1 MVVINSSLVY
11 SDVGTA
17 IDIDVVMK
25 SLLYY
30 LFHSCNSRPRVRGN
44 SGRDRLVS
52 ELTGLRQPR
61 EARVGSSSQCG
72 DESVETTFFS
82 YICVPCYF
90 LLRPSPTLVTKLL
103 LFLI

>member
-44 SGRDRLVS
+44 SGRDRKDITDAS
-52 ELTGLRQPR
+52 SRTSRQLH
-61 EARVGSSSQCG
+61 S
-72 DESVETTFFS
+72 
-82 YICVPCYF
+82 
-90 LLRPSPTLVTKLL
+90 L
-103 LFLI
+103 

>member
-61 EARVGSSSQCG
+61 EARVGCSNQCG
-72 DESVETTFFS
+72 DESVEFQTKPVQITILPFYS
-82 YICVPCYF
+82 
-90 LLRPSPTLVTKLL
+90 LLCHPNPKISLRYV
-103 LFLI
+103 